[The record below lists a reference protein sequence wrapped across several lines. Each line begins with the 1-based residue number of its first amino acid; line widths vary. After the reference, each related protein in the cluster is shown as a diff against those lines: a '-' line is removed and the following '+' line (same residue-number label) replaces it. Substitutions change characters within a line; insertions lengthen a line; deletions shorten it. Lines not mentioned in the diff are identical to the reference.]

1 MLEFRA
7 PADPEIELL
16 ATDLAAID
24 PDGSRWAGVLRRT
37 YDMLYNG
44 QETGRYKWEQLFKTE
59 KTHFGTLFEINAQR
73 EFGFYDGDTL
83 DYSISGIEVDAKWS
97 QKDGGWMLPP
107 ESFGH
112 VILVATG
119 SDLTSTWSLGL
130 VRVTEENRRTT
141 SNRDS
146 KTQLNPVGR
155 AAIAWLWR
163 DAPLSPNV
171 LLQLPDTVVDH
182 ILEPRSGQEKILR
195 LLRSAEGRII
205 HRSTIATVGR
215 QLDPMKRLRGNGGAR
230 TLLAQEGF
238 LVLTGNYHA
247 ALAARF
253 GAPVPIP
260 GEVVAIRVVPGGA
273 NDVPL
278 GGGFWRRAA
287 ADEAVIVPAPL
298 LVAPKG
304 VS

>member
-7 PADPEIELL
+7 PADPEIERL
-16 ATDLAAID
+16 ATDLAGID

-97 QKDGGWMLPP
+97 QRDGGWMLPP

-112 VILVATG
+112 VVLVATG

-146 KTQLNPVGR
+146 KTQLNPLGR

-171 LLQLPDTVVDH
+171 LLQLPGSVVDH

-195 LLRSAEGRII
+195 LLRSAEGRVI

-230 TLLAQEGF
+230 TLLAKEGF
-238 LVLTGNYHA
+238 LVLTGNYHG

-253 GAPVPIP
+253 GAPVPLP
-260 GEVVAIRVVPGGA
+260 GEVVAIRVVPGA
-273 NDVPL
+273 ASDVPL
-278 GGGFWRRAA
+278 AGGCWRRAA
-287 ADEAVIVPAPL
+287 ADEAVVVPAPL
-298 LVAPKG
+298 LVAPKE
-304 VS
+304 VT